1 MTLTATIFYDIP
13 QLNLG
18 LVLHQHKDIHL
29 AAEAAAAAEAAE
41 AAEAENG
48 TTVDEQ
54 QQPQSEANNTM
65 RKHLLSASR
74 DASRSG
80 VERNGGRSKSS
91 KTENGKSNE
100 DS

>member
-29 AAEAAAAAEAAE
+29 AAEAAAAAE